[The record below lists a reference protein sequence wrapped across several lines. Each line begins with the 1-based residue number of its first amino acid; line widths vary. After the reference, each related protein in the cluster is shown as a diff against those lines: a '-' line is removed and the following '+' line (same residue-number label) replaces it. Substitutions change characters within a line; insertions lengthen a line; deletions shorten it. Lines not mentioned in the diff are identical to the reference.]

1 VYSADALRAVN
12 ALCRERGIFH
22 IHDEAYEYFTY
33 DSTPHFSPGSIAGA
47 SAHTISLYSLSK
59 AYGFASWR
67 IGYMVIPDGL
77 WEAVN
82 KIQDT
87 LLICA
92 PAVSQHVALAAVGV
106 GAPYARA
113 HLPRL
118 DAMRRTILAALSDS
132 SVPCDAPASKGAFY
146 YFVRVHT
153 ALDAMTLTER
163 LIRDHRI
170 AVIPGSAFGA
180 TQGCYLRVSF
190 GALDESTVQ
199 EGIARLVSG
208 LKALA

>member
-1 VYSADALRAVN
+1 
-12 ALCRERGIFH
+12 
-22 IHDEAYEYFTY
+22 
-33 DSTPHFSPGSIAGA
+33 
-47 SAHTISLYSLSK
+47 
-59 AYGFASWR
+59 
-67 IGYMVIPDGL
+67 MVIPDAL

-113 HLPRL
+113 HLPKL
-118 DAMRRTILAALSDS
+118 DTMRRTILAALSDP
-132 SVPCDAPASKGAFY
+132 SVPCEAPASKGAFY

-153 ALDAMTLTER
+153 TLDAMTLTER

-180 TQGCYLRVSF
+180 TEGCYLRVSF

-199 EGIARLVSG
+199 EGIGRLVNG